1 VALLSKTIEIGEVMK
16 VLHEHHINDQA
27 VKQALFWVMVILCL
41 VVALSVGMM
50 IINWSLN
57 TRI

>member
-1 VALLSKTIEIGEVMK
+1 MK

-27 VKQALFWVMVILCL
+27 IKQALFWVMVILCL
-41 VVALSVGMM
+41 IVALSAGMM

-57 TRI
+57 THI

>member
-1 VALLSKTIEIGEVMK
+1 MK

-27 VKQALFWVMVILCL
+27 IKQLLFWLMVILCL

-50 IINWSLN
+50 IVNWSLN